1 MDKNQEFHIVTVGWA
16 PHVIERVWG
25 EVQRKSGA
33 RCSHILQPCYVARD
47 FDGASSRAQLKFFR
61 DDLGQRMPE
70 PDLEL
75 LTSLEREGVPT
86 IHNMILGDRVV
97 SRLDYQLALSYAT
110 FLATRLI
117 ELFGR
122 LEPSVVIGA
131 FDALHGGM
139 ALAVARRM
147 NIPWFALT
155 FGVLPTGLACLCK
168 EMSPAA
174 REQLVGGFPSASL
187 AEALLKKFEDKSVR
201 APAYIAPRP
210 LSLWGNIKRLPARLA
225 AVRRT
230 VRKARLRD
238 GWQFTQEKT
247 DYSVIAAVR
256 HLHRTRA
263 AAKALSRTKTMDVP
277 PATPYVFF
285 GLHMQPE
292 STIDVWAPFFS
303 NQQWV
308 VELLSRSIP
317 PTHRLL
323 VKIHKSDAA
332 NYSLEQLNRMKSLPG
347 VELVPP
353 FADSRAFVE
362 AADLVV
368 AIQGT
373 IGLEAALLG
382 IPVIMFGDSPITLFP
397 SATRIGKISDLPQ
410 LVRKKLKEPRPP
422 RSEIVKAYVSYLSPY
437 MPASHNDWSV
447 EQTAEE
453 VDAYVELFSKLK
465 QFLAS
470 GPIAA
475 GVVR

>member
-1 MDKNQEFHIVTVGWA
+1 M
-16 PHVIERVWG
+16 
-25 EVQRKSGA
+25 
-33 RCSHILQPCYVARD
+33 
-47 FDGASSRAQLKFFR
+47 FFR

-75 LTSLEREGVPT
+75 LTSLEQDGVPT
-86 IHNMILGDRVV
+86 IHNMILGDRIV

-110 FLATRLI
+110 FLATRLV
-117 ELFGR
+117 ELYSE
-122 LEPSVVIGA
+122 LEPSVVIGG
-131 FDALHGGM
+131 FDGLHGGI
-139 ALAVARRM
+139 ALAVARHM

-155 FGVLPTGLACLCK
+155 FGVLPAGRACLCK

-174 REQLVGGFPSASL
+174 REQLVVESPSASL

-201 APAYIAPRP
+201 APAYITPRP
-210 LSLWGNIKRLPARLA
+210 LSLLGNIKRLPARLA

-230 VRKARLRD
+230 IRKARFKD
-238 GWQFTQEKT
+238 GWQFTEDRT
-247 DYSVIAAVR
+247 SYSVTAAVR

-263 AAKALSRTKTMDVP
+263 AVKALSRTKTLAVP

-303 NQQWV
+303 NQLWV
-308 VELLSRSIP
+308 IELLSRSIP
-317 PTHRLL
+317 PSHKLL

-332 NYSLEQLNRMKSLPG
+332 NYSQEQLNRMKSFPG

-353 FADSRAFVE
+353 FVDSRSFIE

-382 IPVIMFGDSPITLFP
+382 IPVIMLGDSPVTLFP
-397 SATRIGKISDLPQ
+397 SATRIGRISDLPQ
-410 LVRKKLKEPRPP
+410 LVRQKLKEPRPT
-422 RSEIVKAYVSYLSPY
+422 RNEIVNAYVSYLSPF
-437 MPASHNDWSV
+437 MSASHNDWTV
-447 EQTAEE
+447 EQTAQE
-453 VDAYVELFSKLK
+453 VDAYVELFRKLK
-465 QFLAS
+465 EFLTS

-475 GVVR
+475 ATHAL